1 MNILDH
7 EVLTE
12 KLQKKPNKSYIQK
25 VQQFEGN
32 KTMSFKKFQATGRKF
47 KKINYV
53 NNYYKRDISLI
64 DMGLKLEAD
73 VETIHRYVGGM
84 LLQQIGKKYYTRY
97 YNAYETF
104 TNKTQAEKFL
114 YSMISEHIVSA
125 YNKFQGNQ

>member
-1 MNILDH
+1 
-7 EVLTE
+7 
-12 KLQKKPNKSYIQK
+12 
-25 VQQFEGN
+25 
-32 KTMSFKKFQATGRKF
+32 
-47 KKINYV
+47 
-53 NNYYKRDISLI
+53 
-64 DMGLKLEAD
+64 MGLKLEAD